1 MDDLIY
7 IVTLGFSG
15 SDIWRA
21 IIISFFAAMLVT
33 SRRRVWLVAFWALF
47 IDRFVWPL
55 SAMSSHGADMEML
68 GTTASA
74 IVTTLPDDMGLY
86 LIRYIGLFVMI
97 SVYVAARRRLHA
109 PWTEKPT
116 AKPA

>member
-15 SDIWRA
+15 SDVWRA
-21 IIISFFAAMLVT
+21 IIITFFVAMMVT
-33 SRRRVWLVAFWALF
+33 SRRRISVLAFWAL
-47 IDRFVWPL
+47 IVDRFVWPL
-55 SAMSSHGADMEML
+55 SAMASNGADMEML

-74 IVTTLPDDMGLY
+74 IIAAIPDDMGLY
-86 LIRYIGLFVMI
+86 LIRYIGLFLMI

-109 PWTEKPT
+109 PWTEKPKAT
-116 AKPA
+116 LA